1 MDQKPQPAIGLRT
14 RCSFVMER
22 EGVRLAGRLL
32 LPSGAP
38 PFACVIF
45 VHGLGS
51 GKDSPRNTVIAE
63 HLVDAGFA
71 ALLFD
76 LSGHGDSEEDPRG
89 SDERAYIDDLAAAF
103 AWASSHAEIDASRL
117 GLAGSSLGAV
127 IAIEAARLGRVVP
140 AAMVLRAPPID
151 EDGLSGIGVPSL
163 VIVGSNDPL
172 LYQLERA
179 RRGGNVALE
188 VIPGAS
194 HLFEEPGTLDRAL
207 ASTVGWFKAH
217 LA

>member
-1 MDQKPQPAIGLRT
+1 MDQKPQPVTGLRT
-14 RCSFVMER
+14 RCSFVVER
-22 EGVRLAGRLL
+22 QGVRLAGRLL
-32 LPSGAP
+32 LPGGAP

-76 LSGHGDSEEDPRG
+76 LSGHGESEEDPRG
-89 SDERAYIDDLAAAF
+89 SDARAYVDDLAAAF
-103 AWASSHAEIDASRL
+103 AWASSRGEIDASRL
-117 GLAGSSLGAV
+117 GVAGSSLGAV
-127 IAIEAARLGRVVP
+127 IAIEATRLGRVVP
-140 AAMVLRAPPID
+140 AAMVLRAPPM
-151 EDGLSGIGVPSL
+151 DGDDFSGIDVPCL

-172 LYQLERA
+172 LYQLERT
-179 RRGGNVALE
+179 RRGDNVALQ

-207 ASTVGWFKAH
+207 ASTLGWFKAH